1 MSVKK
6 SCRNFVSEEAFVR
19 DRTYVKLYGTI
30 FRRWA
35 SGLAYISLSNPE
47 DIELLLNNTKH
58 LEKDVFYDLLQNWLG
73 QGLLTSKGVE
83 WHKRRKILTPAFH
96 FSILQEFA
104 EVFNK
109 EVSLLVEDIKK
120 SCSKPYIDVVK
131 PISEFTLYSIGE
143 TSLGKDLRDDPK
155 CDEYKQ
161 AVYDYGDHYMY
172 RMIRPWLHGSF
183 LFNLTKVG
191 KKAQKTCEVLHDF
204 SNNIIRERYETLQ
217 KGADAQF
224 AKKRLALLDLMIK
237 AKYNGAS
244 IDDLGIREEVDT
256 FILAGH
262 DTTAVA
268 LGHILMLLANE
279 QEAQEEIYQEIQAVC
294 EDPNKPTFAELGEMK
309 FAERC
314 IKESLRLYPSAVS
327 ISRLSGEEI
336 KTKTG
341 YTIPKGCTVAVLIYD
356 LHRNPEIWE
365 NPLKFDP
372 DRFLPENMSGRH
384 PYAYIPFSAG
394 SRNCIGQK
402 YAMLELKTAVCGLI
416 NNFKL
421 EPVTRPADMRF
432 KADIVLRPANEIRIK
447 FVPRKNLIPTLTFS
461 TETSLGKDL
470 REEPHCDEYKQAVY
484 EYGDNFVYRMVRP
497 WLFPD
502 TFFNLTKVGRRNK
515 EIVKVMHDFSNGIIA
530 ERYKLFKKDGT
541 MSYSERKRLALLDL
555 MIKAKYNGADIDDV
569 GIREEVDTFI
579 LGVSRSRYHRPFFM
593 SYFDAFSKQPG
604 HSGGNVSRGN
614 LNSGRS

>member
-1 MSVKK
+1 
-6 SCRNFVSEEAFVR
+6 
-19 DRTYVKLYGTI
+19 
-30 FRRWA
+30 
-35 SGLAYISLSNPE
+35 
-47 DIELLLNNTKH
+47 LLLNNTKH
-58 LEKDVFYDLLQNWLG
+58 LEKDVFYDLLHNWLG

-109 EVSLLVEDIKK
+109 EVRLLVEDIKK

-183 LFNLTKVG
+183 LFNLTEVG

-279 QEAQEEIYQEIQAVC
+279 QEAQVRFAIGKIY
-294 EDPNKPTFAELGEMK
+294 
-309 FAERC
+309 
-314 IKESLRLYPSAVS
+314 
-327 ISRLSGEEI
+327 
-336 KTKTG
+336 
-341 YTIPKGCTVAVLIYD
+341 
-356 LHRNPEIWE
+356 
-365 NPLKFDP
+365 
-372 DRFLPENMSGRH
+372 
-384 PYAYIPFSAG
+384 
-394 SRNCIGQK
+394 
-402 YAMLELKTAVCGLI
+402 
-416 NNFKL
+416 
-421 EPVTRPADMRF
+421 
-432 KADIVLRPANEIRIK
+432 
-447 FVPRKNLIPTLTFS
+447 
-461 TETSLGKDL
+461 
-470 REEPHCDEYKQAVY
+470 
-484 EYGDNFVYRMVRP
+484 
-497 WLFPD
+497 
-502 TFFNLTKVGRRNK
+502 
-515 EIVKVMHDFSNGIIA
+515 
-530 ERYKLFKKDGT
+530 
-541 MSYSERKRLALLDL
+541 
-555 MIKAKYNGADIDDV
+555 
-569 GIREEVDTFI
+569 I
-579 LGVSRSRYHRPFFM
+579 L
-593 SYFDAFSKQPG
+593 
-604 HSGGNVSRGN
+604 
-614 LNSGRS
+614 